1 MTAIIRITSFHVY
14 LILSISSYYMQL
26 IQKIYQWCKL
36 MLYRIRHLLAILKY
50 ACKFIILF
58 RRPMPLQEKVNF
70 MHWWKTIIS
79 FHKKMYIQEKISLT
93 NFFDFLSE
101 IIHMEKCFYCLGF
114 SVITIVMGKDFYFVQ
129 ITVTRGYISIERVC
143 IHMIR
148 DTKWKNVL
156 WPP

>member
-1 MTAIIRITSFHVY
+1 MTGIIRITSFHINFGFINFKKLY
-14 LILSISSYYMQL
+14 A
-26 IQKIYQWCKL
+26 IYTENVS
-36 MLYRIRHLLAILKY
+36 MMYRIRQLLAILKY
-50 ACKFIILF
+50 ACNFIILL